1 MLGST
6 NVANKINYDI
16 ADFNFTRRE
25 KVHPGYFSGYKRFFR
40 GTKWHVFLAPANDL
54 GYSLVDA
61 KSRGVNAG
69 LWDVPGVYEF
79 AVAKSP
85 SATRYK
91 TYVGTTRS
99 VRDRHGSYL
108 RDGDHL
114 KHFLDTAVKNGLFV
128 MRRIRYIIPKPQLPP
143 RLVEQAAVIAE
154 QTETRFLGK
163 YDYPWNS
170 RQNGNVAMT
179 RIPIK
184 KSFLCMF
191 SRIGWV
197 RHSDFSKFAAR

>member
-1 MLGST
+1 MSAT
-6 NVANKINYDI
+6 NPANVINYHS
-16 ADFNFTRRE
+16 ADFNFVRRE
-25 KVHPGYFSGYKRFFR
+25 KVHPGYFSGYKKFFR

-54 GYSLVDA
+54 GYALVDA

-85 SATRYK
+85 RADRYK
-91 TYVGTTRS
+91 TYIGTTKS

-108 RDGDHL
+108 RDGDHIRN
-114 KHFLDTAVKNGLFV
+114 FLDAAVKNGLFV
-128 MRRIRYIIPKPQLPP
+128 MRRVRYIIPKTELTPHHAEL
-143 RLVEQAAVIAE
+143 AAVVAE

-163 YDYPWNS
+163 YNFGWNQ
-170 RQNGNVAMT
+170 RQNGGVAMT
-179 RIPIK
+179 RIPVK

-191 SRIGWV
+191 SRVKWMQNNEAN
-197 RHSDFSKFAAR
+197 KFAAR

>member
-1 MLGST
+1 MNSE
-6 NVANKINYDI
+6 NVANKINYQS
-16 ADFNFTRRE
+16 ADFNFKRRE
-25 KVHPGYFSGYKRFFR
+25 KVHPGYFSGYKKFFR

-91 TYVGTTRS
+91 TYIGTTRS
-99 VRDRHGSYL
+99 VRERQGSYL
-108 RDGDHL
+108 RDGDHV
-114 KHFLDTAVKNGLFV
+114 KHFLDAAVKNGLFV
-128 MRRIRYIIPKPQLPP
+128 MRRIRYICPKPQLPP
-143 RLVEQAAVIAE
+143 HIVELTAVIAE

-163 YDYPWNS
+163 YNYCYNA
-170 RQNGNVAMT
+170 RQNGGVACT
-179 RIPIK
+179 RMPVK

-191 SRIGWV
+191 SRIEWQK
-197 RHSDFSKFAAR
+197 HNEAQKFTAR

>member
-1 MLGST
+1 MAAT
-6 NVANKINYDI
+6 NPANIISYDI
-16 ADFNFTRRE
+16 ADFNFVRRE
-25 KVHPGYFSGYKRFFR
+25 KVHPGYFSGYKKFFR

-54 GYSLVDA
+54 GRALANA
-61 KSRGVNAG
+61 KSRDVNHG
-69 LWDVPGVYEF
+69 LWDIPGVYEF

-91 TYVGTTRS
+91 TYVGTTKS

-108 RDGDHL
+108 RDGDHIAN
-114 KHFLDTAVKNGLFV
+114 FLDAAVKSGLFV
-128 MRRIRYIIPKPQLPP
+128 MRRIRYIFTKPDLLP
-143 RLVEQAAVIAE
+143 RQIEMGSVIAE

-170 RQNGNVAMT
+170 RQNGNVACT
-179 RIPIK
+179 RMPFK

-191 SRIGWV
+191 SRIEWV
-197 RHSDFSKFAAR
+197 RHSDYSKFMR

>member
-1 MLGST
+1 MIST

-16 ADFNFTRRE
+16 ADFNFVRRE
-25 KVHPGYFSGYKRFFR
+25 KVHPGYFSGYKKFFR

-85 SATRYK
+85 NATRYK
-91 TYVGTTRS
+91 TYIGTTRS

-108 RDGDHL
+108 RDGDHI
-114 KHFLDTAVKNGLFV
+114 KNFLDAAVKSGLFV
-128 MRRIRYIIPKPQLPP
+128 MRRIRYIFTKPDLLP
-143 RLVEQAAVIAE
+143 RQIEMGAVISE

-163 YDYPWNS
+163 YNYGWCQ
-170 RQNGNVAMT
+170 RQNGNLAMT
-179 RIPIK
+179 RMPVK
-184 KSFLCMF
+184 TSFLCMF
-191 SRIGWV
+191 SRIKWQK
-197 RHSDFSKFAAR
+197 HNAAKKFAQ

>member
-1 MLGST
+1 MAAT
-6 NVANKINYDI
+6 NIANKINYDI

-25 KVHPGYFSGYKRFFR
+25 KVHPGYFSGYKKFFR

-85 SATRYK
+85 NATRYK
-91 TYVGTTRS
+91 TYVGTTKS
-99 VRDRHGSYL
+99 VSGRHGSYL
-108 RDGDHL
+108 RDGDHIAN
-114 KHFLDTAVKNGLFV
+114 FLGAAVKNGLFV
-128 MRRIRYIIPKPQLPP
+128 MRRIRYIFTKPDLLP
-143 RLVEQAAVIAE
+143 RQIEMGSVIAE

-163 YDYPWNS
+163 YDYSWCQ
-170 RQNGNVAMT
+170 RQNGNLAMT
-179 RIPIK
+179 RMPVK

-191 SRIGWV
+191 SRIEWV
-197 RHSDFSKFAAR
+197 RHSDYSKFMQ

>member
-1 MLGST
+1 MNST

-16 ADFNFTRRE
+16 ADFNFVRRE
-25 KVHPGYFSGYKRFFR
+25 KVHPGYFSGYKKFFR

-85 SATRYK
+85 NATRYK
-91 TYVGTTRS
+91 TYVGTTKS
-99 VRDRHGSYL
+99 VSGRHGSYL
-108 RDGDHL
+108 RDGDHIAN
-114 KHFLDTAVKNGLFV
+114 FLGAAVKNGLFV
-128 MRRIRYIIPKPQLPP
+128 MRRIRYIFTKPDLLP
-143 RLVEQAAVIAE
+143 RQIEMGSVIAE

-163 YDYPWNS
+163 YDYSWCQ
-170 RQNGNVAMT
+170 RQNGNLAMT
-179 RIPIK
+179 RMPVK

-191 SRIGWV
+191 SRIEWV
-197 RHSDFSKFAAR
+197 RHSDYSKFMQ

>member
-1 MLGST
+1 MAPT
-6 NVANKINYDI
+6 NIANMINYDI

-61 KSRGVNAG
+61 KSRGVNND
-69 LWDVPGVYEF
+69 LWDIPGVYEF

-85 SATRYK
+85 KGDRYK
-91 TYVGTTRS
+91 TYIGTTKS

-108 RDGDHL
+108 RDGDHI
-114 KHFLDTAVKNGLFV
+114 KHFLDSAVRSGLFV
-128 MRRIRYIIPKPQLPP
+128 MRRIRYIIPKPKLPDHQIE
-143 RLVEQAAVIAE
+143 LASVVAE

-163 YDYPWNS
+163 YNYAWNS
-170 RQNGNVAMT
+170 RQNGNLAMT
-179 RIPIK
+179 RMPVK

-191 SRIGWV
+191 SRIKWM
-197 RHSDFSKFAAR
+197 RNTEAEKFAR

>member
-1 MLGST
+1 MAAT
-6 NVANKINYDI
+6 NIANKINYDI
-16 ADFNFTRRE
+16 ADFNFVRRE
-25 KVHPGYFSGYKRFFR
+25 KVHPGYFSGYKKFFR

-91 TYVGTTRS
+91 TYIGTTKS
-99 VRDRHGSYL
+99 VSGRHGSYL
-108 RDGDHL
+108 RDGDHIAN
-114 KHFLDTAVKNGLFV
+114 FLGAAVKNGLFV

-143 RLVEQAAVIAE
+143 RLVEQAAVISE

-163 YDYPWNS
+163 YDYSWNQ
-170 RQNGNVAMT
+170 RQNGGVAMT
-179 RIPIK
+179 RMPVK

-191 SRIGWV
+191 SRIEWV
-197 RHSDFSKFAAR
+197 RHSDFSKFVR

>member
-1 MLGST
+1 MAAT
-6 NVANKINYDI
+6 NPANMINYQI
-16 ADFNFTRRE
+16 ADFNFVRRE

-61 KSRGVNAG
+61 KARDVNHG

-85 SATRYK
+85 NATRYK
-91 TYVGTTRS
+91 TYVGTTKS
-99 VRDRHGSYL
+99 VSSRHGSYL
-108 RDGDHL
+108 RDGDHIAN
-114 KHFLDTAVKNGLFV
+114 FLDAAVKSGLFV
-128 MRRIRYIIPKPQLPP
+128 MRRIRYIIPKPQLPS
-143 RLVEQAAVIAE
+143 RLVEQAAVISE

-179 RIPIK
+179 RMPVK

-191 SRIGWV
+191 SRIEWV
-197 RHSDFSKFAAR
+197 RHSDFSKFVR

>member
-1 MLGST
+1 MISN

-16 ADFNFTRRE
+16 ADFNFVRRE

-85 SATRYK
+85 NATRYK
-91 TYVGTTRS
+91 TYVGTTKS

-108 RDGDHL
+108 RDGDHI
-114 KHFLDTAVKNGLFV
+114 KNFLDAAVKSGLFV
-128 MRRIRYIIPKPQLPP
+128 MRRIRYIIPKPELLPH
-143 RLVEQAAVIAE
+143 QAAMAEVIAG
-154 QTETRFLGK
+154 QVETSFLGK
-163 YDYPWNS
+163 FNYAWN
-170 RQNGNVAMT
+170 RDNNGDLAMT
-179 RIPIK
+179 RMPVK

-191 SRIGWV
+191 SKIKWNRNNEAN
-197 RHSDFSKFAAR
+197 KFTAR

>member
-1 MLGST
+1 MT
-6 NVANKINYDI
+6 NIANTIKYGP
-16 ADFNFTRRE
+16 ADFNFVRRE
-25 KVHPGYFSGYKRFFR
+25 KVHPGYFSEYKKFFR

-54 GYSLVDA
+54 DYAVVDA
-61 KSRGVNAG
+61 KARGVNEG

-91 TYVGTTRS
+91 TYVGTTKS

-108 RDGDHL
+108 RDGDHI
-114 KHFLDTAVKNGLFV
+114 KHFLDSAVKNGLFV
-128 MRRIRYIIPKPQLPP
+128 MRRIRYIIPKTQLPDHQTE
-143 RLVEQAAVIAE
+143 LAAVVAE

-163 YDYPWNS
+163 YNYAWNS

-179 RIPIK
+179 RMPMK
-184 KSFLCMF
+184 KSFMCMF
-191 SRIGWV
+191 SRIKWARSKEV
-197 RHSDFSKFAAR
+197 RKFATR

>member
-1 MLGST
+1 MNST
-6 NVANKINYDI
+6 NPANKINYDI
-16 ADFNFTRRE
+16 ADFNFIRRE
-25 KVHPGYFSGYKRFFR
+25 KVHPGYFSGYKKFFR

-85 SATRYK
+85 SADRYK
-91 TYVGTTRS
+91 TYIGTTKS

-108 RDGDHL
+108 RDGDHI
-114 KHFLDTAVKNGLFV
+114 KHFLEAAVKSGLFV
-128 MRRIRYIIPKPQLPP
+128 MRRIRYIFTKPDLLP
-143 RLVEQAAVIAE
+143 RQIEMGAVVAE

-163 YDYPWNS
+163 YNYAFNQ
-170 RQNGNVAMT
+170 RQNGGVAMT
-179 RIPIK
+179 RMPVK
-184 KSFLCMF
+184 KTFLCMF
-191 SRIGWV
+191 SRIKWG
-197 RHSDFSKFAAR
+197 RSNEANKFAAR

>member
-1 MLGST
+1 MAA
-6 NVANKINYDI
+6 ANSANIINYQI

-25 KVHPGYFSGYKRFFR
+25 KVHPGYFSGYKKFFR

-61 KSRGVNAG
+61 KSRGVNNG

-91 TYVGTTRS
+91 TYIGTTKS
-99 VRDRHGSYL
+99 VSGRHGSYL
-108 RDGDHL
+108 RDGDHIAN
-114 KHFLDTAVKNGLFV
+114 FLDSAVRSGLFV
-128 MRRIRYIIPKPQLPP
+128 MRRIRYIIPKPQLPDHQIE
-143 RLVEQAAVIAE
+143 LAAVIAG

-163 YDYPWNS
+163 YNYAWNKAN
-170 RQNGNVAMT
+170 NGGIAMT
-179 RIPIK
+179 RMPVK
-184 KSFLCMF
+184 SSFLCMF
-191 SRIGWV
+191 SRIKWA
-197 RHSDFSKFAAR
+197 RNNEANKFAAR

>member
-1 MLGST
+1 MAAT

-16 ADFNFTRRE
+16 ADFNFVRRE

-85 SATRYK
+85 NATRYK
-91 TYVGTTRS
+91 TYIGTTKS
-99 VRDRHGSYL
+99 VSGRHGSYL
-108 RDGDHL
+108 RDGDHI
-114 KHFLDTAVKNGLFV
+114 KNFFESAVKNGLFV

-143 RLVEQAAVIAE
+143 HQIELAAVVAE

-163 YDYPWNS
+163 YNFAWCQ
-170 RQNGNVAMT
+170 RQNGNLAMT
-179 RIPIK
+179 RMPVK
-184 KSFLCMF
+184 SSFLCMF
-191 SRIGWV
+191 SRIKWA
-197 RHSDFSKFAAR
+197 RNNEANKFAAR

>member
-1 MLGST
+1 MAAT
-6 NVANKINYDI
+6 NIANKINYDI
-16 ADFNFTRRE
+16 ADFNFVRRE
-25 KVHPGYFSGYKRFFR
+25 KVHPGYFSGYKKFFR

-91 TYVGTTRS
+91 TYVGTTKS
-99 VRDRHGSYL
+99 VSSRHGSYL
-108 RDGDHL
+108 RDGDHI
-114 KHFLDTAVKNGLFV
+114 KNFLDAAVKSGLFV
-128 MRRIRYIIPKPQLPP
+128 MRRIRYIIPKPQLPEHQTE
-143 RLVEQAAVIAE
+143 LAAVVAE

-163 YDYPWNS
+163 YNYCYNA
-170 RQNGNVAMT
+170 RQNGGVAMT
-179 RIPIK
+179 RIPVK
-184 KSFLCMF
+184 TSFLCMF
-191 SRIGWV
+191 SRIEWV
-197 RHSDFSKFAAR
+197 KNNAARKFNQ

>member
-1 MLGST
+1 MAAT
-6 NVANKINYDI
+6 NPANMINYQI

-25 KVHPGYFSGYKRFFR
+25 KVHPGYFSGYKKFFR

-61 KSRGVNAG
+61 KARDVNHG

-85 SATRYK
+85 NATRYK
-91 TYVGTTRS
+91 TYVGTTKS
-99 VRDRHGSYL
+99 VSGRHGSYL
-108 RDGDHL
+108 RDGDHI
-114 KHFLDTAVKNGLFV
+114 KNFLDAAVKSGLFV
-128 MRRIRYIIPKPQLPP
+128 MRRVRYVIPKPQLPEHQIE
-143 RLVEQAAVIAE
+143 LAAVVAE

-163 YDYPWNS
+163 YNYAWNS

-179 RIPIK
+179 RMPVK
-184 KSFLCMF
+184 SSFLCMF
-191 SRIGWV
+191 SRIKWARNNGV
-197 RHSDFSKFAAR
+197 EKFQER

>member
-1 MLGST
+1 MAST
-6 NVANKINYDI
+6 NPANIISYDI

-25 KVHPGYFSGYKRFFR
+25 KVHPGYFSGYKKFFR

-54 GYSLVDA
+54 GFSLCDA
-61 KSRGVNAG
+61 KARDVNHG

-85 SATRYK
+85 NATRYK
-91 TYVGTTRS
+91 TYIGTTRS

-108 RDGDHL
+108 RDGDHIAN
-114 KHFLDTAVKNGLFV
+114 FLDAAVKSGLFV

-163 YDYPWNS
+163 YDYAFNQ
-170 RQNGNVAMT
+170 RQNGGVAMT
-179 RIPIK
+179 RMPVK

-191 SRIGWV
+191 SRIKWG
-197 RHSDFSKFAAR
+197 RSNEANKFAAR

>member
-1 MLGST
+1 MNST
-6 NVANKINYDI
+6 NPANKINYSI

-25 KVHPGYFSGYKRFFR
+25 KVHPGYFSGYKKFFR

-91 TYVGTTRS
+91 TYIGTTKS
-99 VRDRHGSYL
+99 VSGRHGSYL
-108 RDGDHL
+108 RDGDHI
-114 KHFLDTAVKNGLFV
+114 KHFFESAVKNGLFV
-128 MRRIRYIIPKPQLPP
+128 MRRIRYIFTKPDLLP
-143 RLVEQAAVIAE
+143 RQIEMGSVIAE

-163 YDYPWNS
+163 YDYSWNS

-184 KSFLCMF
+184 TSFLCMF
-191 SRIGWV
+191 SKIKWV
-197 RHSDFSKFAAR
+197 RHSDFSKFMK

>member
-1 MLGST
+1 MAAT
-6 NVANKINYDI
+6 NVANKINYSI
-16 ADFNFTRRE
+16 ADFNFVRRE

-54 GYSLVDA
+54 GYSLMDA

-85 SATRYK
+85 NATRYK
-91 TYVGTTRS
+91 TYVGTTKS
-99 VRDRHGSYL
+99 VSGRHGSYL
-108 RDGDHL
+108 RDGDHIAN
-114 KHFLDTAVKNGLFV
+114 FLDAAVKSGLFV
-128 MRRIRYIIPKPQLPP
+128 MRRIRYIFTKPDLLP
-143 RLVEQAAVIAE
+143 RQIEMGSIIAE

-163 YDYPWNS
+163 YDYSWNQ
-170 RQNGNVAMT
+170 RQNGGVAMT

-184 KSFLCMF
+184 TSFLCMF
-191 SRIGWV
+191 SKIKWV
-197 RHSDFSKFAAR
+197 RHSDFSKFMQ

>member
-1 MLGST
+1 MNST
-6 NVANKINYDI
+6 NPANKINYSI

-25 KVHPGYFSGYKRFFR
+25 KVHPGYFSGYKKFFR

-61 KSRGVNAG
+61 KSRGVNNG

-85 SATRYK
+85 TAKRYK
-91 TYVGTTRS
+91 TYIGTTKS
-99 VRDRHGSYL
+99 VSGRHGSYL
-108 RDGDHL
+108 RDGDHI
-114 KHFLDTAVKNGLFV
+114 KNFLDAAVKNGLFV

-143 RLVEQAAVIAE
+143 RLVEQTAVIAE

-179 RIPIK
+179 RMPVK

-191 SRIGWV
+191 SRIEWV
-197 RHSDFSKFAAR
+197 RHSDFSKFVR

>member
-1 MLGST
+1 MAAT
-6 NVANKINYDI
+6 NPANMINYQI
-16 ADFNFTRRE
+16 ADFNFIRRE
-25 KVHPGYFSGYKRFFR
+25 KVHPGYFSSYKKFFR

-61 KSRGVNAG
+61 KSRGVNNG

-85 SATRYK
+85 GADRYK
-91 TYVGTTRS
+91 TYIGTTKS

-108 RDGDHL
+108 RDGDHIQN
-114 KHFLDTAVKNGLFV
+114 FLDAAVKNGLFV
-128 MRRIRYIIPKPQLPP
+128 MRRIRYIIPKNQLPQHQIE
-143 RLVEQAAVIAE
+143 LAAVVSE

-163 YDYPWNS
+163 YNYAWNS

-179 RIPIK
+179 RMPVK
-184 KSFLCMF
+184 SSFLCMF
-191 SRIGWV
+191 SKIKWMRSNQV
-197 RHSDFSKFAAR
+197 EKFQG

>member
-1 MLGST
+1 MMNST

-16 ADFNFTRRE
+16 ADFNFVRRE
-25 KVHPGYFSGYKRFFR
+25 KVHPGYFSGYKKFFR

-85 SATRYK
+85 NATRYK
-91 TYVGTTRS
+91 TYVGTTKS
-99 VRDRHGSYL
+99 VSGRHGSYL
-108 RDGDHL
+108 RDGDHIAN
-114 KHFLDTAVKNGLFV
+114 FLGAAVKNGLFV
-128 MRRIRYIIPKPQLPP
+128 MRRIRYIFTKPDLLP
-143 RLVEQAAVIAE
+143 RQIEMGSVIAE

-163 YDYPWNS
+163 YDYSWCQ
-170 RQNGNVAMT
+170 RQNGNLAMT
-179 RIPIK
+179 RMPVK

-191 SRIGWV
+191 SRIEWV
-197 RHSDFSKFAAR
+197 RHSDYSKFMQ